1 MALHLVTGYAG
12 SPHITAA
19 DAGAFNA
26 GVFGKGDY
34 VLSTGEGL
42 AARVITNNSIRI
54 ASGDIVMQGR
64 HISLKAGTYEDIT
77 INNGTQGMSRND
89 IIVARYE
96 KNTSTGM
103 ESATFAVLRGT
114 NVSGTPSDPE
124 HTIGN
129 ILAGDT
135 VHEMPL
141 YRVTLNGL
149 NIESVTQLFTFA
161 GMPVYVNTM
170 DDLKVLHDASNI
182 GQIQFIDF
190 SLDFCDVIFDIPFS
204 QGQGYAKKMS
214 EQYTDVF
221 MFSGIKNLVTFRY
234 DADARK
240 IYSSNMITLSDDC
253 VTIAPVDELPSDA
266 AKNPK
271 TLYVI
276 TE

>member
-1 MALHLVTGYAG
+1 MQIIDGYTDAPNIYPEDIGEYNMAL
-12 SPHITAA
+12 
-19 DAGAFNA
+19 
-26 GVFGKGDY
+26 FGKGDVVFSVGERLGY
-34 VLSTGEGL
+34 TVVSNNQIDIKDGVFST
-42 AARVITNNSIRI
+42 
-54 ASGDIVMQGR
+54 QGR
-64 HISLKAGTYEDIT
+64 RGVIKKGSVESCVIA
-77 INNGTQGMSRND
+77 NGTQGQYRND
-89 IIVARYE
+89 LIVIEYV
-96 KNTSTGM
+96 KDGSTGY
-103 ESATFAVLRGT
+103 ESHKLKVIK
-114 NVSGTPSDPE
+114 GTPGSMAADPA
-124 HTIGN
+124 IKVGN
-129 ILAGDT
+129 IGGGDAL
-135 VHEMPL
+135 HQMPL

-170 DDLKVLHDASNI
+170 DDLRVLHDASNI

-240 IYSSNMITLSDDC
+240 IYSSHMITLSDDC